1 MRRCARFSGAVLCF
15 LMMVGALSL
24 PTRAERELV
33 DRVVAY
39 VDDDPILLSE
49 VLQEMNMVRMQRNL
63 REISEAQQ
71 AELFR
76 SILDEMI
83 ADRLLVAQATVRGFE
98 VSDQDL
104 REAVDEDI
112 RTIKERVGGEERYR
126 EELARQG
133 YTEVEVRDL
142 RKDQARRRMLASR
155 VLQTEVRRGITVTEA
170 EVKSWYETQRDSLPP
185 ELLRTP
191 ETLQLGHILV
201 APQADS
207 SRVRAARAKIEAAA
221 KRVAAGEDFGKIAT
235 EVSEWPTARNGGLL
249 GTFRY
254 GDFESEEFDRAVAA
268 LEPGQTSGIVET
280 RFGLQIV
287 RLETRKGEE
296 MTGRHIVVKLDPDED
311 ASVRALER
319 TLELRRRILKGESF
333 EELARTFSDDGN
345 TRDAGG
351 LVDGEWK
358 RDELR
363 PEFRAPLD
371 STAVGAVT
379 SVVRTEAGFHLFK
392 VIGRTTSQIATF
404 EQVQPGLRRWLE
416 QRAFET
422 RYRTYLENLRKNFH
436 VDVKA

>member
-1 MRRCARFSGAVLCF
+1 MRLSRGMSPVI
-15 LMMVGALSL
+15 LSL
-24 PTRAERELV
+24 LLLAGGPVHAQRELV
-33 DRVVAY
+33 DRIVAS

-49 VLQEMNMVRMQRNL
+49 VLQEMNMVRLQRNL
-63 REISEAQQ
+63 RELSEADQ

-98 VSDQDL
+98 VSEQDL

-155 VLQTEVRRGITVTEA
+155 VLQTEVRRGIVVTEA
-170 EVKSWYETQRDSLPP
+170 EVKLWYDTKRDSLPP

-191 ETLQLGHILV
+191 ETLQLGHILL

-221 KRVAAGEDFGKIAT
+221 KRLAAGEDFGKLAT
-235 EVSEWPTARNGGLL
+235 EVSEWPTARNGGFL

-254 GDFESEEFDRAVAA
+254 GDFESDEFDRAVAA

-296 MTGRHIVVKLDPDED
+296 MTGRHIVVKLDPDEN
-311 ASVRALER
+311 ASVRAFER
-319 TLELRRRILKGESF
+319 TPGIAAPHSQGREFRGAGAHELR
-333 EELARTFSDDGN
+333 
-345 TRDAGG
+345 
-351 LVDGEWK
+351 
-358 RDELR
+358 
-363 PEFRAPLD
+363 
-371 STAVGAVT
+371 
-379 SVVRTEAGFHLFK
+379 
-392 VIGRTTSQIATF
+392 
-404 EQVQPGLRRWLE
+404 
-416 QRAFET
+416 
-422 RYRTYLENLRKNFH
+422 
-436 VDVKA
+436 

>member
-1 MRRCARFSGAVLCF
+1 MRRPAGWGVVILGLLLLAA
-15 LMMVGALSL
+15 GGPAH
-24 PTRAERELV
+24 AERELV

-49 VLQEMNMVRMQRNL
+49 VLQEMNMVRLQRNL
-63 REISEAQQ
+63 RELSEADQ
-71 AELFR
+71 AELFKN
-76 SILDEMI
+76 ILEEMI
-83 ADRLLVAQATVRGFE
+83 ADRLLVAQAGTRGFE
-98 VSDQDL
+98 VSEQDL
-104 REAVDEDI
+104 RDAVDEDI

-155 VLQTEVRRGITVTEA
+155 VLQTEVRRGIVVTEA
-170 EVKSWYETQRDSLPP
+170 EVKMWYDTKRDSLPP

-207 SRVRAARAKIEAAA
+207 SRVRAARVKIEAAA
-221 KRVAAGEDFGKIAT
+221 KRLAAGEDFGKIAT
-235 EVSEWPTARNGGLL
+235 EVSEWPTARNGGFL

-254 GDFESEEFDRAVAA
+254 GDFESDEFDRTVAA

-287 RLETRKGEE
+287 RLESRKGEE
-296 MTGRHIVVKLDPDED
+296 MTGRHIVVKLAPDEN
-311 ASVRALER
+311 ATVRAFER
-319 TLELRRRILKGESF
+319 TAELRRRIMKGESF
-333 EELARTFSDDGN
+333 EELARANSDDSN
-345 TRDAGG
+345 TREAGG
-351 LVDGEWK
+351 IVEGEWK

-371 STAVGAVT
+371 STAVGGVT
-379 SVVRTEAGFHLFK
+379 SVIRTEAGFHLFK
-392 VIGRTTSQIATF
+392 VVGRTTSENASYEQI
-404 EQVQPGLRRWLE
+404 QPALRRWLE

>member
-1 MRRCARFSGAVLCF
+1 MRPRTRFHLAIWCLLLVTGAQSPP
-15 LMMVGALSL
+15 A
-24 PTRAERELV
+24 RAERELV
-33 DRVVAY
+33 DRVVAF

-63 REISEAQQ
+63 REISEAEQ
-71 AELFR
+71 AKLFND
-76 SILDEMI
+76 ILEEMI
-83 ADRLLVAQATVRGFE
+83 ADRLLVAQATQRGFE
-98 VSDQDL
+98 VSDPDL

-155 VLQTEVRRGITVTEA
+155 VLQTEVRRGIAVKEA
-170 EVKSWYETQRDSLPP
+170 EVKSWYETRRDSLPP

-191 ETLQLGHILV
+191 ETLRLGHLLV
-201 APQADS
+201 APRADS
-207 SRVRAARAKIEAAA
+207 SRVRAARAKIRTAA
-221 KRVAAGEDFGKIAT
+221 KRLAAGEDFGKVAT
-235 EVSEWPTARNGGLL
+235 EVSEWPTARNGGFL
-249 GTFRY
+249 GAFRY
-254 GDFESEEFDRAVAA
+254 GDFESDEFDRAVAA

-287 RLETRKGEE
+287 RLESRNGEE
-296 MTGRHIVVKLDPDED
+296 MTGRHIVVKLDPDEN

-319 TLELRRRILKGESF
+319 ALELRRRILQGEDF
-333 EELARTFSDDGN
+333 EELARAFSDDGN

-351 LVDGEWK
+351 VVDGEWK

-371 STAVGAVT
+371 STAVGGVT

-392 VIGRTTSQIATF
+392 VIGRVASETASF

-416 QRAFET
+416 QRAFEA
-422 RYRTYLENLRKNFH
+422 RYRTYLENLRKTFH

>member
-1 MRRCARFSGAVLCF
+1 MKRRRKILAVVLGCGLLIGSAF
-15 LMMVGALSL
+15 PLA
-24 PTRAERELV
+24 AERELV

-63 REISEAQQ
+63 RELTEADQ

-76 SILDEMI
+76 DILEEMI
-83 ADRLLVAQATVRGFE
+83 ADRLLVAQATQRGFE
-98 VSDQDL
+98 VSEQDL
-104 REAVDEDI
+104 RDAVDDDI

-142 RKDQARRRMLASR
+142 RKEQARRRMLASR
-155 VLQTEVRRGITVTEA
+155 VLQTEVRRGITVSEA
-170 EVKSWYETQRDSLPP
+170 EVRSWYETKRDSLPP

-191 ETLQLGHILV
+191 ESLQLGHILI
-201 APQADS
+201 APQPDS

-221 KRVAAGEDFGKIAT
+221 KRLVAGEEFAKVAS
-235 EVSEWPTARNGGLL
+235 EVSEWPTSRNGGLL

-254 GDFESEEFDRAVAA
+254 GDFESDEFDRAVAA
-268 LEPGQTSGIVET
+268 LEPGQTSGVIET

-287 RLETRKGEE
+287 RLESRKGDE
-296 MTGRHIVVKLDPDED
+296 MTGRHIVVKMDPDQN
-311 ASVRALER
+311 AAVRALER
-319 TLELRRRILKGESF
+319 ALEVRRRIAKGESF
-333 EELARTFSDDGN
+333 ESLAKAFSDDSN

-351 LVDGEWK
+351 VVDGEWK

-371 STAVGAVT
+371 STAVGSVT

-392 VIGRTTSQIATF
+392 VITRTASSIASF

-416 QRAFET
+416 QRAFEN
-422 RYRTYLENLRKNFH
+422 RYRTYLESLRKSFH

>member
-1 MRRCARFSGAVLCF
+1 MMRRRKILGIVLGCGLLIGSAVPL
-15 LMMVGALSL
+15 A
-24 PTRAERELV
+24 AERELV

-39 VDDDPILLSE
+39 VDDDAILLSE

-63 REISEAQQ
+63 RELTEADQ

-76 SILDEMI
+76 DILEEMI
-83 ADRLLVAQATVRGFE
+83 ADRLLVAQATQRGFE
-98 VSDQDL
+98 VSEQDL
-104 REAVDEDI
+104 RDAVDDDI

-142 RKDQARRRMLASR
+142 RKEQARRRMLASR
-155 VLQTEVRRGITVTEA
+155 VLQTEVRRGITVSEA
-170 EVKSWYETQRDSLPP
+170 EVRSWYDTKRDSLPP

-191 ETLQLGHILV
+191 ESLQLGHILI

-221 KRVAAGEDFGKIAT
+221 KRLAAGEEFAQVAS
-235 EVSEWPTARNGGLL
+235 EVSEWPTSRNGGLL

-254 GDFESEEFDRAVAA
+254 GDFESDEFDRAVAA
-268 LEPGQTSGIVET
+268 LEPGQTSGVIET

-287 RLETRKGEE
+287 RLETRKGDE
-296 MTGRHIVVKLDPDED
+296 MTGRHIVVKMDPDQN
-311 ASVRALER
+311 AAVRALER
-319 TLELRRRILKGESF
+319 ALEVRRRIAKGESF
-333 EELARTFSDDGN
+333 ESLAKAFSDDSN

-351 LVDGEWK
+351 VVDGEWK

-371 STAVGAVT
+371 STAVGSVT

-392 VIGRTTSQIATF
+392 VITRTASSAASF

-416 QRAFET
+416 QRAFEN
-422 RYRTYLENLRKNFH
+422 RYRTYLESLRKNFH